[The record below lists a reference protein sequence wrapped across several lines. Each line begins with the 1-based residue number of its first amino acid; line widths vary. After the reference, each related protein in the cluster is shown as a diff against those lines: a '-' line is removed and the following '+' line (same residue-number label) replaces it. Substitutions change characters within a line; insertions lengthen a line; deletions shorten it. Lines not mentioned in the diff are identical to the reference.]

1 MASRSALRFRE
12 EITKFADSCALIYGL
27 DSTNVIGTTL
37 RALIEGI
44 LIGLAHGMER
54 LVDLGISADELR
66 ISGGEA
72 KSATM
77 RQIVSDIFGLP
88 VIGFKISEGAAFG
101 SPIQAA
107 WTNCETKGKPLPF
120 EKIVNSTVK
129 TDGKT
134 RAELWKQNGTFYAE
148 LRGPHADFARKMASS
163 GYL

>member
-1 MASRSALRFRE
+1 
-12 EITKFADSCALIYGL
+12 
-27 DSTNVIGTTL
+27 
-37 RALIEGI
+37 
-44 LIGLAHGMER
+44 MER

-66 ISGGEA
+66 ISGGGA

-107 WTNCETKGKPLPF
+107 WTNCQTKGKPLPL
-120 EKIVNSTVK
+120 ERIVNSTVE

-134 RAELWKQNGTFYAE
+134 RAELWKENGTLHAE
-148 LRGPHADFARKMASS
+148 LRGRHADFARELASS
-163 GYL
+163 GCL